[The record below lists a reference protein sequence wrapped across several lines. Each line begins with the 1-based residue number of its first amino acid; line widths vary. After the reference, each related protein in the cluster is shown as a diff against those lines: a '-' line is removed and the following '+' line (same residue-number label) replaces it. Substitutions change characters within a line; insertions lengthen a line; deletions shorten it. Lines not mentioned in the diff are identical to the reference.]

1 METYQSKPP
10 GKSKRSFCFDRC
22 TNSKDIMLCPY
33 CHYSE
38 TKVVDSR
45 LTQEGK
51 NVRRRRECEQ
61 CQTRFSTHEEPDF
74 YRVTVIKKDGHREIF
89 DRMKL
94 RIGLE
99 RAFEKRPLG
108 DEKVAYVLRDVER
121 LIRDRG
127 LKDITSREIGRLV
140 MEQLRGVDEVA
151 YIRFLSVYKSFGSA
165 QSFRKAIES
174 LDDEKT

>member
-1 METYQSKPP
+1 M
-10 GKSKRSFCFDRC
+10 R
-22 TNSKDIMLCPY
+22 CPY
-33 CHYSE
+33 CHDPE

-51 NVRRRRECEQ
+51 SVRRRRECGQ
-61 CQTRFSTHEEPDF
+61 CCTRFSTYEEADL

-108 DEKVAYVLRDVER
+108 DEKVAHVLRDVER

-127 LKDITSREIGRLV
+127 LRDITSREIGRLA

-151 YIRFLSVYKSFGSA
+151 YIRFVSVYKSFGSA
-165 QSFRKAIES
+165 RSFRKAIEK
-174 LDDEKT
+174 LDDERA